1 MRVSVAVLGPRGN
14 FVAMREAARE
24 IEAAGGDAISIA
36 DHIAHP
42 PDRPMIDPFTL
53 ATVAAL
59 ATTRLR
65 IVIGVAALT
74 FREPGILAKMAT
86 GLSLVSGGR
95 CVLGIGTGIRQAEH
109 DMFGIP
115 FPSAGER
122 VSRLDEYV
130 QVVKSLCQPT
140 GDPVSFEGRYYRM
153 RGARN
158 LPPPPAAIP
167 ILVGGAGDRVL
178 GVVARHADI
187 WDIADEYLDR
197 VGERSAKLD
206 ALLAKTGRAVQRQIQ
221 IPMSVVAPTA
231 EQLQQ
236 NRPSLGRGA
245 FGDSDTMMARIIE
258 LVGQGRFDEISLVP
272 MGGRASFDRAL
283 ELIPII
289 GKQFA
294 SSGAAAAPTA

>member
-1 MRVSVAVLGPRGN
+1 MRVSIAVLGPRGN
-14 FVAMREAARE
+14 FEAMREAARE
-24 IEAAGGDAISIA
+24 IEAAGADGIGIA

-53 ATVAAL
+53 ANVVAL

-65 IVIGVAALT
+65 IIIGVAALT

-95 CVLGIGTGIRQAEH
+95 LVLGIGTGIRPAEH
-109 DMFGIP
+109 EMFGIA

-130 QVVKSLCQPT
+130 QVVKALCQPT
-140 GDPVSFEGRYYRM
+140 GAPVTFEGRYYHM
-153 RGARN
+153 RAARN
-158 LPPPPAAIP
+158 LPPPAAAIP
-167 ILVGGAGDRVL
+167 ILIGGAGDRVL
-178 GVVARHADI
+178 GIVARHADA

-197 VGERSAKLD
+197 VAERSSKLD
-206 ALLAKTGRAVQRQIQ
+206 QLLAQTGRTLQRTIQ

-231 EQLQQ
+231 EQLRQ
-236 NRPSLGRGA
+236 NRPSLGWGA
-245 FGDSDTMMARIIE
+245 FGDVDAMMARIVE
-258 LVGQGRFDEISLVP
+258 LTSQAHFDEISLVP

-283 ELIPII
+283 EII
-289 GKQFA
+289 APLKGRFA
-294 SSGAAAAPTA
+294 EQPV